1 MVRAR
6 GAHWSAHHW
15 ASRFVRDSS
24 PSEPLRKTI
33 SGTDAVIG
41 AVPPGW
47 GPRNGRGLK
56 DCCRRRGARPRATA
70 GAVLRGAVR
79 RGEVCRGA
87 VLRGA
92 VLRGAVLRG
101 AMGRG
106 TLCRGAVLCGA
117 VLRGAAGRPRTGR
130 CPRSGRVRA
139 VRRGDVAG
147 GGGRG
152 SA

>member
-92 VLRGAVLRG
+92 VLRGA
-101 AMGRG
+101 MGRG
-106 TLCRGAVLCGA
+106 TWCRGAVF
-117 VLRGAAGRPRTGR
+117 RGAAGRPRTGR

-152 SA
+152 TA